1 MSEEVLGFEMTLEYS
16 DGARLMILS
25 MKTQISRRRML
36 GRTSA
41 ALALAG
47 LSSAPVAAPRSGKQM
62 GVSIAS
68 YGQRLRAGGELGLP
82 SFRDALNILDHCHRH
97 GAGGVQIGVRGWQ
110 TAFARKV
117 RDRRESLGMYL
128 EGQIGL
134 PRKDSDIDRFE
145 SEIKA
150 AKEAGATIVRTVML
164 GGRRYENFKT
174 LASWNEFKRSSYG
187 ALERAAK
194 VVERR
199 RVKLAVENHK
209 DWRAPELIG
218 ILKRIGSEYV
228 GATIDTG
235 NSLSLLEDVMTTVE
249 ALAPYAFTTHFK
261 DMGVAGYD
269 EGFLLAEVPLG
280 KGFVD
285 LRRIIDVCERA
296 NAEIQFNLEM
306 ITRDPLK
313 VPCLTE
319 GYWTTFG
326 ELPGIHLA
334 RTLSQVKARQGA
346 SPMPRVAGKS
356 AKGRVALEEANVR
369 DSFEHAREAL
379 GLG

>member
-1 MSEEVLGFEMTLEYS
+1 M
-16 DGARLMILS
+16 
-25 MKTQISRRRML
+25 
-36 GRTSA
+36 
-41 ALALAG
+41 ALAAC
-47 LSSAPVAAPRSGKQM
+47 AAVPAASFAASSGKKL

-68 YGQRLRAGGELGLP
+68 YGHRSGSGSDLGLP
-82 SFRDALNILDHCHRH
+82 PFRDALNILEHCHRH
-97 GAGGVQIGVRGWQ
+97 DAGGVQIGVRGWQ
-110 TAFARKV
+110 SAFAKKV
-117 RDRRESLGMYL
+117 RDRRESLGMFL

-134 PRKDSDIDRFE
+134 PRKDGDIERFE

-174 LASWNEFKRSSYG
+174 LAEWNEFGKSSFA
-187 ALERAAK
+187 ALERAARIVDK
-194 VVERR
+194 Q

-218 ILKRIGSEYV
+218 ILKRIDSEYV

-261 DMGVAGYD
+261 DMGVAEYED
-269 EGFLLAEVPLG
+269 GFLLSEVPLG
-280 KGFVD
+280 EGFVN
-285 LRRIIDVCERA
+285 LQRIIDVCEKA
-296 NAEIQFNLEM
+296 NPKIQYNLET

-319 GYWTTFG
+319 GYWVTFG
-326 ELPGIHLA
+326 EMPARELA
-334 RTLSQVKARQGA
+334 RSLAAVKRNA
-346 SPMPRVAGKS
+346 SKNPLPRVAGKDARQRVEFEEENIRKS
-356 AKGRVALEEANVR
+356 FAFARAK
-369 DSFEHAREAL
+369 L
-379 GLG
+379 GLV

>member
-1 MSEEVLGFEMTLEYS
+1 
-16 DGARLMILS
+16 
-25 MKTQISRRRML
+25 MKKQLSRRESLRRIGGAGMAAIA
-36 GRTSA
+36 TPA
-41 ALALAG
+41 ALF
-47 LSSAPVAAPRSGKQM
+47 AARKDRKM

-68 YGQRLRAGGELGLP
+68 YGHRTRSGGELGLP
-82 SFRDALNILDHCHRH
+82 SFRDALNILEHCRRH
-97 GAGGVQIGVRGWQ
+97 DAGGVQIGVRGWQ
-110 TAFARKV
+110 SAFAKKV

-134 PRKDSDIDRFE
+134 PRKDSDVGRFE

-164 GGRRYENFKT
+164 GGRRYETFKT
-174 LASWNEFKRSSYG
+174 LESWEEFKRSSFA

-194 VVERR
+194 AVEKQ

-209 DWRAPELIG
+209 DWRAPELVA
-218 ILKRIGSEYV
+218 ILKRISSEYV

-235 NSLSLLEDVMTTVE
+235 NSLSLLEDVAATVE

-261 DMGVAGYD
+261 DMGVSEHED
-269 EGFLLAEVPLG
+269 GFLLAEVPLG

-285 LRRIIDVCERA
+285 LRRIIEVCERA
-296 NAEIQFNLEM
+296 NPKIRFNLEM

-313 VPCLTE
+313 VPCLTD

-326 ELPGIHLA
+326 GLPGVHLA
-334 RTLSQVKARQGA
+334 RTLSMVRRRQGVGPLPRVVGMSAKAR
-346 SPMPRVAGKS
+346 VEF
-356 AKGRVALEEANVR
+356 EEANVR
-369 DSFEHAREAL
+369 ESFAYAQKEL

>member
-1 MSEEVLGFEMTLEYS
+1 
-16 DGARLMILS
+16 
-25 MKTQISRRRML
+25 MKKPISRREMM
-36 GRTSA
+36 GRTGA
-41 ALALAG
+41 ALTVAGATPMALA
-47 LSSAPVAAPRSGKQM
+47 ANRSGKRM

-68 YGQRLRAGGELGLP
+68 YGRRMRAGEELGLP
-82 SFRDALNILDHCHRH
+82 SFRDALNILEHCHRH
-97 GAGGVQIGVRGWQ
+97 NAGGVQIGVRGWQ
-110 TAFARKV
+110 SAFAKKV
-117 RDRRESLGMYL
+117 RDKRESMGMYL

-134 PRKDSDIDRFE
+134 PRKPDDVGRFE

-164 GGRRYENFKT
+164 GGRRYENFKS
-174 LASWNEFKRSSYG
+174 LDSWNEFKRSSFA

-194 VVERR
+194 VVEKQ

-218 ILKRIGSEYV
+218 ILKRISSEYV

-249 ALAPYAFTTHFK
+249 ALVPYAFTTHFK
-261 DMGVAGYD
+261 DMGVSEYED
-269 EGFLLAEVPLG
+269 GFLLAEVPLG
-280 KGFVD
+280 NGILD
-285 LRRIIDVCERA
+285 LRRVIAVCEKA
-296 NAEIQFNLEM
+296 NPKIQFNLEM

-313 VPCLTE
+313 VPCLTD

-326 ELPGIHLA
+326 QLPGVHLA
-334 RTLSQVKARQGA
+334 RTLSMVRRSQGA
-346 SPMPRVAGKS
+346 RPLPRVV
-356 AKGRVALEEANVR
+356 GRSVKEQVAFEEANVR
-369 DSFEHAREAL
+369 ESFAYARKEL